1 MRCVAKAAMLAVS
14 SLLFVCSAW
23 AGEVHVYTDREI
35 REALLELLNGAQRSI
50 DVEMY
55 VLTDDEVVT
64 ALERAEGRGAEVRVI
79 LDPNQAGNQKHV
91 ERLKGHGIEVKWFPI
106 TKPAQMHRKLAI
118 VDGER
123 FFAGSVNWSYN
134 GLARNEE
141 LMLIVMDPPIA
152 KKLDEIFAEDWYASW
167 LGHYEDYR

>member
-1 MRCVAKAAMLAVS
+1 MLAVS
-14 SLLFVCSAW
+14 SLLFAFSAW

-79 LDPNQAGNQKHV
+79 LDPNQSGNQKHV
-91 ERLKGHGIEVKWFPI
+91 DRLKQQGAEIKWFPV
-106 TKPAQMHRKLAI
+106 TKPALMHRKLAI

-141 LMLIVMDPPIA
+141 LMLIVVDPPIA

-167 LGHYEDYR
+167 IGHYEDYR